1 MQGSPRNCRKQLGGK
16 GGGKVF
22 FLNIFTVSQTLQFR
36 EADLLL
42 TMAKWFFISLNSG
55 FRQMKVHKN
64 NVDMKT
70 FNNYFEWYGGGGA
83 LL

>member
-1 MQGSPRNCRKQLGGK
+1 M
-16 GGGKVF
+16 
-22 FLNIFTVSQTLQFR
+22 VSQTLQFR

-42 TMAKWFFISLNSG
+42 TMAKWFFISLNSR